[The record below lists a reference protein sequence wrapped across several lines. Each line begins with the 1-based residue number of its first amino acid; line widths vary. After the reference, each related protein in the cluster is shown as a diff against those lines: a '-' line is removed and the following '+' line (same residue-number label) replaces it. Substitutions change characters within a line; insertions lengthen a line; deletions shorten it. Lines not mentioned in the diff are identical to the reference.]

1 MTQQLLLGV
10 DIGSTTSKAV
20 LLNAEG
26 ACLAKALRKTG
37 HQPRAVAAELR
48 EELLTGAGTG
58 AGAASTVAT
67 GYGRAM
73 VEFAA
78 NTVTEI
84 TCHARGVRHLHP
96 EVRTVVD
103 IGGQDSKVIR
113 LDEAGLV
120 QDFAMNDRCAAGTGA
135 FLDVIASRFGL
146 TLDDLAGLH
155 SANPVPLEVS
165 STCVVFAETE
175 VVSLISQGREL
186 NDVLAGVHRAVA
198 RRVATTVKQ
207 LGALEPIYFSGG
219 VALNETIRQE
229 LQRELD
235 KPVTRCS
242 DPQFTAAWG
251 AALLARGK
259 KQENTR

>member
-1 MTQQLLLGV
+1 VTQKLLLGI

-20 LLNAEG
+20 LLDATG
-26 ACLAKALRKTG
+26 SLLAKVLRKTG
-37 HQPRAVAAELR
+37 HQPRAVALALR
-48 EELLTGAGTG
+48 EELLAGRD
-58 AGAASTVAT
+58 AGADAVSTVAT

-84 TCHARGVRHLHP
+84 TCHARGVRQLHP

-146 TLDDLAGLH
+146 TLDQLAELH
-155 SANPVPLEVS
+155 STNPTPLAVS

-207 LGALEPIYFSGG
+207 LGELEPIYFSGG
-219 VALNETIRQE
+219 VALNETIR
-229 LQRELD
+229 RELELALE
-235 KPVTRCS
+235 KPVTRCRE
-242 DPQFTAAWG
+242 PQFTAAWG
-251 AALLARGK
+251 AALLARD
-259 KQENTR
+259 